1 MYSLDKFMLNLIIHG
16 STLHLTL
23 SKVIETIE
31 DDSCGV
37 FSLAIYDL
45 EEDAQKFQ
53 EMWNE
58 FIFQEFE
65 GESLKEGWDD
75 ILQDIIQDVFAGFLS
90 AVSSLKM
97 YRYRVDLL
105 RELCDTPLKFHD
117 ELPLYLGGTA
127 AVKVKLLEVQTHIRE
142 ILKTT
147 TRLGDEINETR
158 K

>member
-1 MYSLDKFMLNLIIHG
+1 MYSLDKFMLK
-16 STLHLTL
+16 STIRGTTLCLTL

-45 EEDAQKFQ
+45 EEEAQKLQ

-58 FIFQEFE
+58 FIFQEF
-65 GESLKEGWDD
+65 GGSPVKEGWGDMV
-75 ILQDIIQDVFAGFLS
+75 QGVFAGYIS
-90 AVSSLKM
+90 AVGTLKM

-105 RELCDTPLKFHD
+105 RELCDTPLKFHV

-127 AVKVKLLEVQTHIRE
+127 SVKLKLLEVQTHIRE